1 MPARFRDGAAP
12 ATSSRP
18 LLLLVN
24 LGTPS
29 APTAAAVRRYLGQF
43 LHDRR
48 VVELTRWLLL
58 PQGKQYRDFQLIRY
72 ETGKPETPEKV
83 NIVTRYLA
91 EDYTILAFKILS
103 LKAGYTYEL
112 TWYYR

>member
-1 MPARFRDGAAP
+1 LTFEVEAE
-12 ATSSRP
+12 T
-18 LLLLVN
+18 
-24 LGTPS
+24 
-29 APTAAAVRRYLGQF
+29 
-43 LHDRR
+43 
-48 VVELTRWLLL
+48 VELTRWLLL
-58 PQGKQYRDFQLIRY
+58 PRGRKYESFQLIRY

-91 EDYTILAFKILS
+91 EDETILAFKLLS